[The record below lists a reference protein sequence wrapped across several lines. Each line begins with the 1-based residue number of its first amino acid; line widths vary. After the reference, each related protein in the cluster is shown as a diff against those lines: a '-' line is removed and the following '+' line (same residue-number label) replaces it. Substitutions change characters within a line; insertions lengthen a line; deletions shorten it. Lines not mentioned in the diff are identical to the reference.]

1 MPFKIFSTGIQPRNL
16 CSTIRFMLHVARV
29 EIALKQIAKGP
40 VCSAT
45 ETTCKLQHYLVVIPL
60 MVILALPRERGWI
73 PRLKPEQFVLG
84 SNLFN
89 GLSLHCYIFHKN
101 IQGQHQQT
109 HLEPPQSSSDNTRW
123 ISGLLLRTKC
133 PKTEIQQTSATLP
146 LLA

>member
-1 MPFKIFSTGIQPRNL
+1 MLNL
-16 CSTIRFMLHVARV
+16 RGLKSHSNKLQRGRFVV
-29 EIALKQIAKGP
+29 E
-40 VCSAT
+40 AT

-60 MVILALPRERGWI
+60 MVLLALPRERGWI
-73 PRLKPEQFVLG
+73 PRLNPEHFVLV

-101 IQGQHQQT
+101 IQGQHQQP

-133 PKTEIQQTSATLP
+133 PKTEIQQTSASIAPPCVSWVAGSLISVQHGAN
-146 LLA
+146 LNA